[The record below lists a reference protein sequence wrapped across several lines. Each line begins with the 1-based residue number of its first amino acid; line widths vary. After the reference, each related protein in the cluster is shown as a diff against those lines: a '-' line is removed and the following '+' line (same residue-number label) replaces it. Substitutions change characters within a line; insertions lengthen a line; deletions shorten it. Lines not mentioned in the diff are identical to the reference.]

1 MKRILI
7 LALCALLTVGTL
19 PALAAEMPCQE
30 GLDAA
35 TALVAMHEAVLRDV
49 LDSDFRF
56 SQVAGGDSIY
66 VLYSDESGRDFLM
79 VSLGGDDHDRVDMAV
94 VQCYNEGE
102 FLKNG
107 LDSVKA
113 LALPFLTEEGAQEWD
128 AWRAEMEKNLA
139 QAAREGRDAE
149 LTNFSSTY
157 LSCAVSVYHDGEKT
171 LYTGIVSYNRLLSAG
186 DIDLLMEE

>member
-66 VLYSDESGRDFLM
+66 VL
-79 VSLGGDDHDRVDMAV
+79 
-94 VQCYNEGE
+94 
-102 FLKNG
+102 
-107 LDSVKA
+107 
-113 LALPFLTEEGAQEWD
+113 
-128 AWRAEMEKNLA
+128 
-139 QAAREGRDAE
+139 
-149 LTNFSSTY
+149 
-157 LSCAVSVYHDGEKT
+157 
-171 LYTGIVSYNRLLSAG
+171 
-186 DIDLLMEE
+186 

>member
-1 MKRILI
+1 MHKIL
-7 LALCALLTVGTL
+7 
-19 PALAAEMPCQE
+19 P
-30 GLDAA
+30 
-35 TALVAMHEAVLRDV
+35 
-49 LDSDFRF
+49 
-56 SQVAGGDSIY
+56 
-66 VLYSDESGRDFLM
+66 FLM

-149 LTNFSSTY
+149 LTYFSSTY

>member
-35 TALVAMHEAVLRDV
+35 TALVAMHEADV

-149 LTNFSSTY
+149 LTYFSSTY